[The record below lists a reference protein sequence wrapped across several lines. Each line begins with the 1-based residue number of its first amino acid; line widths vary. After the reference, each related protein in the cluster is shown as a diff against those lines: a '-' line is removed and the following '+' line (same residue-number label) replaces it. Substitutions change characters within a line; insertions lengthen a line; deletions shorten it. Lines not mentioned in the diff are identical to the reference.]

1 MVRTERNF
9 LMNPSWSEWWKA
21 IFASKSFRNGP
32 LNLNEAGDFLKVPIR
47 VATRLTLVPFLLIR
61 ESTGVFYMGK
71 NKGGVSMLD
80 VKLLRNNFEEVKQKL
95 QNRGEDL
102 GEFEKFGELDKRRRT
117 LIVETEALK
126 SQRNEVSQEIAKLK
140 REKQDADAKIEE
152 MRVVGD
158 RIKTLD
164 IELKEIDEKLD
175 TILMSIPN
183 IPHESTPVGE
193 TEDDNVEI
201 RKWGEVRDFDFEPK
215 AHWDLGT
222 DLDILDFENAAKVT
236 GSRFVFYKKLGA
248 RLERALI
255 NFMMDL
261 HSNEHGYEE
270 MLPPYMVN
278 RASMTGTG
286 QLPKFEE
293 DAFLIEAEDYFLIP
307 TAEVP
312 VTNYHR
318 EDILKAEDLPRKYT
332 AFSACF
338 RSEAG
343 SAGRDTR
350 GLIRQHQFNKVE
362 LVQFV
367 KPEDSYAALEKLTG
381 NAEEV
386 LRRLELPYRVLSMCT
401 ADLGFTAA
409 KKYDLEVWIP
419 SYNSYRE
426 ISSCSNF
433 ESFQARRAN
442 IRFRREPGSKPE
454 YVHTLNGSGLAL
466 GRTVAAILENY
477 QDADGSV
484 RIPKALQGYMGG
496 VERIEAPTK

>member
-1 MVRTERNF
+1 
-9 LMNPSWSEWWKA
+9 
-21 IFASKSFRNGP
+21 
-32 LNLNEAGDFLKVPIR
+32 
-47 VATRLTLVPFLLIR
+47 
-61 ESTGVFYMGK
+61 
-71 NKGGVSMLD
+71 MLD
-80 VKLLRNNFEEVKQKL
+80 VKLLRNNFDEVKQKL

-164 IELKEIDEKLD
+164 IELREIDEKLD
-175 TILMSIPN
+175 MILMSIPN

-193 TEDDNVEI
+193 SEDDNVEI
-201 RKWGEVRDFDFEPK
+201 RKWGEVREFDFEPK

-477 QDADGSV
+477 QDEDGSV
-484 RIPKALQGYMGG
+484 RIPKVLQGYMGG
-496 VERIEAPTK
+496 VEKIELPK